1 MSKKSFK
8 VSPTEDFISAP
19 EEAESAPIVEI
30 ERTKEVQSKRV
41 QITLKPS
48 LYAKLKAYAE
58 DNYMSVNSVITMAIA
73 NLVKGDKE

>member
-8 VSPTEDFISAP
+8 VTPTTDFISAP
-19 EEAESAPIVEI
+19 EEAESAPVIEI

-48 LYAKLKAYAE
+48 LYAKLKAYAG